1 MRILLDTHIFLW
13 LIDDEERLSDRYR
26 HIIHNLEHEIFLSVV
41 SIWECVIKYQLGKL
55 DFPNSP
61 ETYLP
66 KERRKHLIKTLTVDE
81 NSIAQLIKLPLL
93 HKDPFD
99 RLIMAQALQ
108 HELIIMTEDQLIL
121 AYPDIRLLQT
131 DPCEHGFKPRPLGR
145 PV

>member
-13 LIDDEERLSDRYR
+13 LVDDDKRLSPEYR
-26 HIIHNLEHEIFLSVV
+26 QIIHNLDHEIFLSVV
-41 SIWECVIKYQLGKL
+41 SIWECVIKYQIGKL

-61 ETYLP
+61 EIYLP
-66 KERRKHLIKTLTVDE
+66 RERKKHLVKTLTVNE

-108 HELIIMTEDQLIL
+108 HDLIIMTEDTLIL
-121 AYPDIRLLQT
+121 AYPDIRLL
-131 DPCEHGFKPRPLGR
+131 EAY
-145 PV
+145 

>member
-1 MRILLDTHIFLW
+1 MKLLLDTHIFLW
-13 LIDDEERLSDRYR
+13 LINDDKRLSDRYR
-26 HIIHNLEHEIFLSVV
+26 RAIQNPNNEKFLSVV
-41 SIWECVIKYQLGKL
+41 SIWECVIKHQIGKL
-55 DFPNSP
+55 DFPSSP

-66 KERRKHLIKTLTVDE
+66 KERRQHLIKTLTVDE

-108 HELIIMTEDQLIL
+108 HDLIIMTEDKLIL

-131 DPCEHGFKPRPLGR
+131 Y
-145 PV
+145 